1 MPTRKK
7 TATKKPAIKSQK
19 SEVAV
24 SKSRS
29 THSDK
34 ISIMAKN
41 SKLGK
46 FLKAYESAKSTL
58 ADFRIPFYI
67 PGHGWFRIA
76 LTIKGCSAPTKK

>member
-1 MPTRKK
+1 MSANVK
-7 TATKKPAIKSQK
+7 TATKKTAKKI
-19 SEVAV
+19 AV

-34 ISIMAKN
+34 IAIM
-41 SKLGK
+41 SKSSK
-46 FLKAYESAKSTL
+46 ITPFLKAYESAKSVL

-76 LTIKGCSAPTKK
+76 LTLKGCAAPTKK

>member
-7 TATKKPAIKSQK
+7 TATKKTAIKSQK

-34 ISIMAKN
+34 IAIMSKN
-41 SKLGK
+41 SKLNP
-46 FLKAYESAKSTL
+46 FLKAYESAKKIL
-58 ADFRIPFYI
+58 ADFRVPFYV
-67 PGHGWFRIA
+67 PGHGWFKIA
-76 LTIKGCSAPTKK
+76 LTIKGCAAPTKK